1 MTNVCLLCIE
11 ITKKSLSGNDLIKN
25 LDEILMV
32 NPQHADKIIELLSK
46 TDPDYLD
53 RLEKELSDKLEENLR
68 DLIIKL

>member
-1 MTNVCLLCIE
+1 VCLLCIE

>member
-1 MTNVCLLCIE
+1 MCLLCIE